1 MGRSMP
7 GKVASRGRVGT
18 RKRKGRGVAARLT
31 PEVQE
36 ALERAAVDQ
45 HRNRSNMLELALIEW
60 LTAHGYLTQ

>member
-1 MGRSMP
+1 MP

-18 RKRKGRGVAARLT
+18 RKGRGVAARLT

-60 LTAHGYLTQ
+60 LTAHVYLTQ

>member
-1 MGRSMP
+1 MP
-7 GKVASRGRVGT
+7 GKSTSKPARAARDV

-31 PEVQE
+31 PDGQE

-45 HRNRSNMLELALIEW
+45 HRNRSNMLELVLIEW